1 MDNLEVDLFD
11 EQKLK
16 LMLIECQSFY
26 SIFKS
31 IDEKY
36 ISKQHE
42 NIMND
47 VFDEDVIRNSFT
59 FLFPYVVNGAFA
71 AELALKYIYANSR
84 VDYPKGSNGH
94 RLKYLYDNLM
104 KIKKSCIKKDQE
116 ALRNILFN
124 DGNQNEETISL
135 NLEIIDCCF
144 NDFRYFFSSN
154 KNIAINNFF
163 PFFVNSLCEYVLDKG
178 KSLLDECFE

>member
-1 MDNLEVDLFD
+1 MKV
-11 EQKLK
+11 
-16 LMLIECQSFY
+16 
-26 SIFKS
+26 
-31 IDEKY
+31 
-36 ISKQHE
+36 
-42 NIMND
+42 
-47 VFDEDVIRNSFT
+47 T

-124 DGNQNEETISL
+124 DGNQNEE
-135 NLEIIDCCF
+135 
-144 NDFRYFFSSN
+144 RQSN
-154 KNIAINNFF
+154 NYH
-163 PFFVNSLCEYVLDKG
+163 PL
-178 KSLLDECFE
+178 